1 MYIVY
6 MDNSSLFT
14 IWAAF
19 AVTLFS
25 FLLLDTLYFSIMY
38 RYMNKSIEKL
48 QRKPMMIRYSSALV
62 CYLAMTVLF
71 VYFIVLPKRTIREA
85 FFLGF
90 LVYLIYETT
99 NFAILK
105 DWPLTLVW
113 IDSIWGGILF
123 MIVAFINKIFL

>member
-1 MYIVY
+1 
-6 MDNSSLFT
+6 
-14 IWAAF
+14 
-19 AVTLFS
+19 
-25 FLLLDTLYFSIMY
+25 
-38 RYMNKSIEKL
+38 MNNTIEKL

-71 VYFIVLPKRTIREA
+71 VYFIVLQKRTIREA

-123 MIVAFINKIFL
+123 MIVAFINKIFV